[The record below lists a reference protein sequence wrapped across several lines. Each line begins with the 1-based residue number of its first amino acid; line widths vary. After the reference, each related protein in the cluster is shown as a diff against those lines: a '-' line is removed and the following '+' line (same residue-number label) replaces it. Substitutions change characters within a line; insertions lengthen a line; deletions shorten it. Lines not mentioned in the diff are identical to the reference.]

1 MEFWAQKFHH
11 CSTVNRQRQGGK
23 IKTSHRQ
30 NIKITDPFIFL
41 KNPQRSEAQN
51 MLNWFLDAAS
61 GFYLT
66 LIGEVCSQFHLD
78 LPFRR

>member
-1 MEFWAQKFHH
+1 M
-11 CSTVNRQRQGGK
+11 
-23 IKTSHRQ
+23 
-30 NIKITDPFIFL
+30 FL